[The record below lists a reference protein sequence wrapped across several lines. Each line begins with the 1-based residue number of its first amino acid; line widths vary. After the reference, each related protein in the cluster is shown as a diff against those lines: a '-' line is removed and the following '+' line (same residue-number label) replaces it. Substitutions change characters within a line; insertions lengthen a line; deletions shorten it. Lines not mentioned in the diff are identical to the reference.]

1 VTSGHRFRLLAH
13 TADMGIEARA
23 ASREAVVEEMTR
35 GLILLMFGDNRAEA
49 RIKARIVVRGDDP
62 VELLVSCL
70 NEVVFWSEK
79 DHLVPAALE
88 VESIGN
94 GQLQATISGEPFDP
108 ERHCVERQVKSVTYH
123 QACLDQTP
131 DGWHARVYVDL

>member
-1 VTSGHRFRLLAH
+1 
-13 TADMGIEARA
+13 MGIEARA

-79 DHLVPAALE
+79 DNLVPAALE

-94 GQLQATISGEPFDP
+94 GQLQGTISGEPFDP
-108 ERHCVERQVKSVTYH
+108 ERHCVEHQVKSVTYH